1 MLKKLLALAC
11 FAVTVGAASLASAQE
26 NNTLQIP
33 RAKTAPVLSDYVS
46 NPPTDAGVEISDF
59 KQRKPSDG
67 NPASKPTKAYLSFDD
82 THFYAIFVAKD
93 EPALIRA
100 RIAKREAF
108 DGDDFVT
115 LDLDTFNDK
124 RRSFTFFVNPYGVQ
138 LDAKR
143 TEGLDMDIEFDTQ
156 WLSEGQLTSDGYVV
170 KIAIPFKSLRFTN
183 ADAQTWGVAVGR
195 VIARL
200 NEESF
205 WPALSTRVAG
215 VVPQFASATI
225 AEKLPVARNLQINP
239 FVYAGRSRILNTQD
253 AQKPHWKTESKL
265 QAGLDAKWVIGD
277 ASALDVTLKPD
288 FSEVESDEPQIVT
301 GQRYEVLFPEKRPFF
316 LENAGF
322 FATPNPLFFSRRISE
337 PTAGVR
343 LTGRANSWA
352 YGGLVIDDQAPGKDA
367 TLAQNNGKSAHIS
380 MARVQNDFN
389 KNLSLGALITDRRFA
404 SEHNAVIGF
413 DGRYQLDD
421 NWVLQAQLANSH
433 TQGFALANEQGQ
445 LRYVDAKYKGKD
457 AEYSAKFLDVT
468 ARFDTNL
475 AFLPRTDV
483 RQLQQEG
490 KYLWQM
496 ENHPWLQTL
505 GTLVNAEVTR
515 DQQNSLQDWAL
526 DAGFIS
532 VATRN
537 TWFELYAKKS
547 FEKYAG
553 REYSKQGWM
562 IHAGTSWWSW
572 LDVMASF
579 GANEAVNYLPA
590 QSMPSTLGNGRSVD
604 LTLTLKPHPQWRI
617 EEKLLWN
624 DLRTQGSVAGLAA
637 GTSIYSDLLLRTKLV
652 YQHDRFWGLRVIAD
666 YHTLKT
672 NTHLSGL
679 KPGKQLNTDIQLSY
693 VLSPGTTFYT
703 GFGNRQENL
712 SLIGNPARVQESK
725 DLDLNTGRRVFVKLS
740 YLFQP

>member
-1 MLKKLLALAC
+1 MLKNVIVAAC
-11 FAVTVGAASLASAQE
+11 LFVFAGGAAALQQSDV
-26 NNTLQIP
+26 LQIP
-33 RAKTAPVLSDYVS
+33 RAKAPPELASYLSAV
-46 NPPTDAGVEISDF
+46 PTDAGVEISDF
-59 KQRKPSDG
+59 KQRKPGDG

-93 EPALIRA
+93 DPALIRA

-115 LDLDTFNDK
+115 LDLDTFHDK

-143 TEGLDMDIEFDTQ
+143 TDGQDLDVEFDTQ
-156 WLSEGQLTSDGYVV
+156 WQSDGRLTPDGYVV
-170 KIAIPFKSLRFTN
+170 KMAIPFKSLRFNNT
-183 ADAQTWGVAVGR
+183 DVQTWGVAVGR

-200 NEESF
+200 NEESY
-205 WPALSTRVAG
+205 WPELSQRVAG

-225 AEKLPVARNLQINP
+225 AEKLPAARNLQINP
-239 FVYAGRSRILNTQD
+239 FVYAGKSRLLNSQD
-253 AQKPHWKTESKL
+253 TTRPFWQTESKL
-265 QAGLDAKWVIGD
+265 LGGLDAKWVLGE
-277 ASALDVTLKPD
+277 ASALDVTIKPD

-301 GQRYEVLFPEKRPFF
+301 GKRYEVLFPEKRPFF

-337 PTAGVR
+337 PTAGMR
-343 LTGRANSWA
+343 LTGRADNWA
-352 YGGLVIDDQAPGKDA
+352 YGGLVIDDQAPGKDPA
-367 TLAQNNGKSAHIS
+367 ILQNVGKSAHIS
-380 MARVQNDFN
+380 MARVQNDLN
-389 KNLSLGALITDRRFA
+389 KNLSLGALFTDRRFA
-404 SEHNAVIGF
+404 REHNAVFGF

-421 NWVLQAQLANSH
+421 NWALQVQLANSR
-433 TQGFALANEQGQ
+433 TQGFTGANEQGQ

-468 ARFDTNL
+468 ARFDTTL

-490 KYLWQM
+490 KYLWQV

-505 GTLVNAEVTR
+505 GTFVKLDVNR
-515 DQQNSLQDWAL
+515 DQQNTLQDWAL

-547 FEKYAG
+547 MEKYAG
-553 REYSKQGWM
+553 SEYNKQGWM
-562 IHAGTSWWSW
+562 INTGTSWWDW
-572 LDVMASF
+572 LDVMAMF
-579 GANEAVNYLPA
+579 GANETINYLPT
-590 QSMPSTLGNGRSVD
+590 QNVPSSLGNGRSID
-604 LTLTLKPHPQWRI
+604 LTLTFKPHQQWRI

-624 DLRTQGSVAGLAA
+624 DLRTQGAAAGLVA
-637 GTSIYSDLLLRTKLV
+637 GTSVYSDLLWRTKLV

-666 YHTLKT
+666 LHTLKT
-672 NTHLSGL
+672 NAYLSAL

-712 SLIGNPARVQESK
+712 SLIGNPAQLQTSR